1 MSGPA
6 PGAGAPPA
14 RLAMSPPDHFVV
26 AYEINPFMH
35 VAVAVDHERAAAQ
48 WDGLRA
54 VLVGLGAE
62 VRLQPPAPGLPDLV
76 FTANAGLVLEGVVV
90 PARFRH
96 PERRGEEAVDRAWF
110 AAQGLEV
117 RELPGPHPFEGAGD
131 AMPAGPVGVVLAGYR
146 WRTGIGAHVELARA
160 LGRPVRSL
168 ALTDPR
174 FYHLDL
180 ALLPLGPRRALA
192 VGAAF
197 DAYARRVVG
206 AVVPEVE
213 ELSLDEG
220 LAFVANAV
228 VVGDAVVVHRCPPR
242 VGRLLAAWGYEAVE
256 SPVDEY
262 LKAGGS
268 CRCLTLGLS

>member
-1 MSGPA
+1 MA
-6 PGAGAPPA
+6 TMM
-14 RLAMSPPDHFVV
+14 MSPPDHFAV

-35 VAVAVDHERAAAQ
+35 IAVAVDHERAVAQ
-48 WDGLRA
+48 WEGLRD
-54 VLVGLGAE
+54 VVIGLGAE

-76 FTANAGLVLEGVVV
+76 FTANAGLVLDGVAV

-96 PERRGEEAVDRAWF
+96 DERGGEEPLGRAWF

-117 RELPGPHPFEGAGD
+117 RELPGAHPFEGAGD
-131 AMPAGPVGVVLAGYR
+131 AMPAGPDGVVLAGYR
-146 WRTGIGAHVELARA
+146 WRTSIAAHAPLARV
-160 LGRPVRSL
+160 LGRPVRSVAL
-168 ALTDPR
+168 ADPR

-180 ALLPLGPRRALA
+180 ALLPLGARRALA

-197 DAYARRVVG
+197 DGYSRRVVA

-213 ELSLDEG
+213 ELTLDEG

-228 VVGDAVVVHRCPPR
+228 VVGDAVVLHRCPPR
-242 VGRLLAAWGYEAVE
+242 VGRVLAAWGYDAVE
-256 SPVDEY
+256 APVDEF

-268 CRCLTLGLS
+268 CRCLTLRLS